1 MSDVTQP
8 PDGNPGPGGLAG
20 SNDDDAS
27 RSAEERERE
36 AELLRARLA
45 AIVESSDDAII
56 SKTLDGVIRTWN
68 RGAERIF
75 GYTAD
80 EAHGKSITMLIP
92 PDRISEEGEIIARL
106 KRGERIEHYET
117 IRVCKDGTCLDVSLT
132 ISPIRDS
139 TGQVVGASKIARDV
153 TARKRM
159 EEALREQ
166 TRILEELNRTGT
178 MMAGQL
184 DLQQLV
190 QSVTDV
196 ATELTGASFGS
207 FFYNVTNSE
216 GESYVLFTLSGAPR
230 EAFEKFGL
238 PRNTPV
244 FEPTFRGD
252 GVMRSDDITKDPRY
266 GAMEPHH
273 GQPRG
278 HLPVR
283 SYLAVPVV
291 SRSGEVIGGLFF
303 GHPDVGVFTDRAE
316 RIIVG
321 MATQAAMAIDNA
333 RLYERIK
340 RAAEEREQL
349 LQAER
354 AARAEAERAS
364 MVKDEFLATLSHELR
379 TPLNAILGWT
389 QILRSRVEDDQELS
403 EGLTVIER
411 NTRVQTQ
418 LIEDLLDMSRIISGK
433 LRLDV
438 QQVDLQDVVKAAVAS
453 VRHSADSKNIRL
465 QVVLDPLAG
474 PVRGDPG
481 RLQQCFWNLL
491 SNAIKFTSKGGRVQ
505 VTLERVN
512 SHLEVCVIDNG
523 EGIKPEFL
531 PHLFE
536 RFRQADASTTRRHGG
551 LGLGLSIVK
560 NLVELHG
567 GNVRAKSAG
576 EGHGSTFCIELP
588 LMVVQ
593 PPAEA
598 PREHPRGS
606 SFQSAA
612 ADAGWP
618 PDHPSL
624 AGITVLT
631 VDDEPDAAQLVK
643 RLLESCGA
651 RVITASSAAE
661 ALDLVVRQ
669 RPDMILSDIGMPGED
684 GYEFI
689 RKVRVLPADQG
700 GRTPAAALTAFAR
713 AEDRTRALRAGYQ
726 THVAKPVET
735 TELTAVVASLA
746 TRR

>member
-1 MSDVTQP
+1 VTQP
-8 PDGNPGPGGLAG
+8 PDDTAGRGGPAESDLARTA
-20 SNDDDAS
+20 D
-27 RSAEERERE
+27 

-45 AIVESSDDAII
+45 AIVESSDDAIV

-68 RGAERIF
+68 KGAERIF
-75 GYTAD
+75 GYTAA
-80 EAHGKSITMLIP
+80 EAVGKHITMLIP
-92 PDRISEEGEIIARL
+92 PDRTGEEDEIIARL
-106 KRGERIEHYET
+106 KRAERIDHYET
-117 IRVCKDGTCLDVSLT
+117 LRVCKDGTCLDVSLT
-132 ISPIRDS
+132 ISPIRDGS
-139 TGQVVGASKIARDV
+139 GQIVGASKIARDV
-153 TARKRM
+153 TSRKRM
-159 EEALREQ
+159 EEALREE
-166 TRILEELNRTGT
+166 TRVLEELNRTGALI
-178 MMAGQL
+178 AGQL

-190 QSVTDV
+190 QSVTDT
-196 ATELTGASFGS
+196 ATELTGAKFGS
-207 FFYNVTNSE
+207 FFYNVTNAE
-216 GESYVLFTLSGAPR
+216 GESYLLYTLSGVPR
-230 EAFEKFGL
+230 EVFEKFNL

-244 FEPTFRGD
+244 FEPTFRG
-252 GVMRSDDITKDPRY
+252 GGPVRSEDITRDPRY
-266 GAMEPHH
+266 GKMAPHY
-273 GQPRG
+273 GQPKG

-303 GHPDVGVFTDRAE
+303 GHPEVGVFTERAE
-316 RIIVG
+316 RVVVG

-340 RAAEEREQL
+340 RAAEEREQFL
-349 LQAER
+349 HAER

-364 MVKDEFLATLSHELR
+364 LVKDEFLATLSHELR

-389 QILRSRVEDDQELS
+389 QILRNRVGHDEELS
-403 EGLTVIER
+403 EGLSVIER

-433 LRLDV
+433 IRLDV

-453 VRHSADSKNIRL
+453 VRHSADAKGIRL

-491 SNAIKFTSKGGRVQ
+491 SNAIKFTPKGGRVQ

-512 SHLEVCVIDNG
+512 SHLEACVIDNG

-536 RFRQADASTTRRHGG
+536 RFRQADASSTRKHGG

-560 NLVELHG
+560 QLVELHG
-567 GNVRAKSAG
+567 GQVRAKSAG
-576 EGHGSTFCIELP
+576 EGQGATFCIELP
-588 LMVVQ
+588 LMVVHA
-593 PPAEA
+593 PPEPA
-598 PREHPRGS
+598 REHPRGS
-606 SFQSAA
+606 SLH
-612 ADAGWP
+612 AGKAEGGMP
-618 PDHPSL
+618 TDHPSL
-624 AGITVLT
+624 AGLTVLA
-631 VDDEPDAAQLVK
+631 VDDEPDALQLVK

-651 RVITASSAAE
+651 RVIVASSARE
-661 ALDLVVRQ
+661 GLDLLVTH

-684 GYEFI
+684 GYDFM
-689 RKVRVLPADQG
+689 RKVRALPGDQG

-726 THVAKPVET
+726 THVAKPVES